1 MIDIFLI
8 MTSIHLDSQEDYN
21 SSNYGIAIR
30 HEQVVTG
37 VYYNSFYDASAFVA
51 WDMNWKHD
59 EIEYGFLSGGATGYE
74 YDWTVGGVTAF
85 VSPYVTYRTE
95 LISPTVLLLGNA
107 ITLSFK
113 VEL

>member
-8 MTSIHLDSQEDYN
+8 MTSIHLGNQEDYN
-21 SSNYGIAIR
+21 ARNYGLAIR

-37 VYYNSFYDASAFVA
+37 VYHNSFYDTSAFVA
-51 WDMNWKHD
+51 WDINWKHD
-59 EIEYGFLSGGATGYE
+59 EIEYGFLSGGVTGYE
-74 YDWTVGGVTAF
+74 YDFTFGGVTAF
-85 VSPYVTYRTE
+85 VAPYVTYRTE

>member
-8 MTSIHLDSQEDYN
+8 MTSIHLDNHEDYN
-21 SSNYGIAIR
+21 EFNPGIAIR

-37 VYYNSFYDASAFVA
+37 VYHNSFYDTSAFVG

-59 EIEYGFLSGGATGYE
+59 EIEYGFLSGGVTGYE

-85 VSPYVTYRTE
+85 VAPY
-95 LISPTVLLLGNA
+95 ISYDFNGVKPTVLLLGNA
-107 ITLSFK
+107 ATFSLGYSF
-113 VEL
+113 

>member
-1 MIDIFLI
+1 MIDIFLV
-8 MTSIHLDSQEDYN
+8 MTSIHLDNHEDYN
-21 SSNYGIAIR
+21 TRNYGIVIR

-37 VYYNSFYDASAFVA
+37 VYHNSFYDTSAFVA

-59 EIEYGFLSGGATGYE
+59 DVEYGFLSGGVTGYE

-85 VSPYVTYRTE
+85 VAPYVTYRTE
-95 LISPTVLLLGNA
+95 TISPTVLLLGNA